1 MYFQQT
7 PHLLFWMVRFSCS
20 SSNQFCHWCPDY
32 AGRDNETPYVFVLIP
47 ITKLHGFDFEACK
60 QKIRLYPDH
69 LSVSICCWIQ
79 RSIACLFSELI
90 FSMLTRFFNVFFF
103 SFTCTCL
110 CCKRVS
116 FKCVY
121 RICKTLG
128 CCLKAHFVDPLCQA
142 RVQPGA
148 SLSTGHRLHHARSC
162 SARTGKWTP
171 YALALLPLS
180 TVHRHPA
187 DRMQNHLRF
196 LSKPCFLFLIL
207 CLVLHSPLSCCVSF
221 LNPLLRL
228 LLSHNKLV
236 SLFQCRGCRG
246 LSLPL
251 RGGCSFK
258 PCGEAMNCFSRPFHT
273 RQGSLLG
280 LEETRAGKQAKRFA
294 CVDKWFSTGVL
305 LSELKCAR
313 RLFLQC
319 YINVIDSRWSV

>member
-1 MYFQQT
+1 M
-7 PHLLFWMVRFSCS
+7 
-20 SSNQFCHWCPDY
+20 
-32 AGRDNETPYVFVLIP
+32 
-47 ITKLHGFDFEACK
+47 
-60 QKIRLYPDH
+60 
-69 LSVSICCWIQ
+69 
-79 RSIACLFSELI
+79 
-90 FSMLTRFFNVFFF
+90 
-103 SFTCTCL
+103 

-319 YINVIDSRWSV
+319 YINVIDSR